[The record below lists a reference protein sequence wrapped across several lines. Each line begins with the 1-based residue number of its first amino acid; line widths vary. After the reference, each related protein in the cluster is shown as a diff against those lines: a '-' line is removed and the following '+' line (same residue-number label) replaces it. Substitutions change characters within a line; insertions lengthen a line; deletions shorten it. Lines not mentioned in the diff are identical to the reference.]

1 MRKRRKFQDDH
12 PVMAL
17 LLYLACEGLI
27 YALAAAIVCGI
38 IFAILALPEWIA
50 ANAPWAVW
58 IGAAAMVVW
67 FWAWLIREYK
77 DAVERERR
85 RYSGRRRRISGYKH
99 YPGGME

>member
-17 LLYLACEGLI
+17 LFYLACKGLW
-27 YALAAAIVCGI
+27 YLLATAIVCGI
-38 IFAILALPEWIA
+38 IFAILALPEWLA
-50 ANAPWAVW
+50 ENAPWTAW
-58 IGAAAMVVW
+58 IGAAAMVIW
-67 FWAWLIREYK
+67 FWVWLIRECK

-85 RYSGRRRRISGYKH
+85 RYSERHRRISGYKH